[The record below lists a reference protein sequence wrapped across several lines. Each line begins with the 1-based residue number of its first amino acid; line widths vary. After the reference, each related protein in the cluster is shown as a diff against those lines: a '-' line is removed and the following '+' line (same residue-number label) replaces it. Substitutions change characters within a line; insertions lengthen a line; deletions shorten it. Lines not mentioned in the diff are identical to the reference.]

1 MLTTPEAPIGNQL
14 STTPPSTQGTQPIR
28 GLPLVPSAS
37 QFLVQRIELG
47 KQRRHGLIQLA
58 NTPGSTP
65 SLPIQRQPDGLCDLS
80 STDGPWCVC
89 RWLATI
95 KCNATVCPKPACVA
109 GIWFQGAIGW
119 RVQAT
124 SRSLRVVQRQP
135 RVLRRVSDAL
145 SGSGRKWDGTPEAT
159 MQMAIML
166 APIRMG
172 S

>member
-1 MLTTPEAPIGNQL
+1 MFIVSFKNSLKQPNQSACWKTTNEHGMLTTPEAPIGNQL
-14 STTPPSTQGTQPIR
+14 STTSPSTQGTQPIR

-37 QFLVQRIELG
+37 QFLVQRIELE

-80 STDGPWCVC
+80 STDGPWRVC

-109 GIWFQGAIGW
+109 GIWRSNWLESSSHQPLTTRCA
-119 RVQAT
+119 AT
-124 SRSLRVVQRQP
+124 AKGSTPSL
-135 RVLRRVSDAL
+135 
-145 SGSGRKWDGTPEAT
+145 
-159 MQMAIML
+159 
-166 APIRMG
+166 
-172 S
+172 